1 MKDIK
6 RVQTHC
12 GIVLGNFYLENYFLL
27 VLFDRNPARKKKKK
41 LDLRQSE
48 TSLRKCKLIF
58 YFYLRKIQINISG

>member
-27 VLFDRNPARKKKKK
+27 VLFDINHASKKKKK
-41 LDLRQSE
+41 IRS
-48 TSLRKCKLIF
+48 
-58 YFYLRKIQINISG
+58 